1 MSITDSEKP
10 LDKQPFKCYTIPMS
24 IEQRISLE
32 AMERCLK
39 AHRQGAS
46 DEETAKIAYWAN
58 NQLSL
63 VSLWQRT
70 GVKPTELEF

>member
-1 MSITDSEKP
+1 
-10 LDKQPFKCYTIPMS
+10 MS
-24 IEQRISLE
+24 IEEKIGIT

-63 VSLWQRT
+63 VSLWHRT
-70 GVKPTELEF
+70 GVKPEGLEFDLTEHLAEC